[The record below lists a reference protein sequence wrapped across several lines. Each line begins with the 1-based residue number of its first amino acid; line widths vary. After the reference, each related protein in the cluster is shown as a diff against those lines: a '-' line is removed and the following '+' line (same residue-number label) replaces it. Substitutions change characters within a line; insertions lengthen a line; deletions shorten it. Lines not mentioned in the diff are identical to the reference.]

1 MNKPTREEYETALKD
16 KAAFTDWIER
26 ESELMDEYLDKLLD
40 VRENIRL
47 YKERL
52 VKANDV
58 ILKYKLYK
66 EIEEELKHDERK

>member
-1 MNKPTREEYETALKD
+1 MRPTIEEYNEALKD

-47 YKERL
+47 YTKRL
-52 VKANDV
+52 VNANDV
-58 ILKYKLYK
+58 ILKYQLY
-66 EIEEELKHDERK
+66 EETEEEMKHD

>member
-1 MNKPTREEYETALKD
+1 MSIPTREEYETALKE

-40 VRENIRL
+40 IRENIRL
-47 YKERL
+47 YTKRL

-58 ILKYKLYK
+58 ILKYQLY
-66 EIEEELKHDERK
+66 EETEEELEHNERN